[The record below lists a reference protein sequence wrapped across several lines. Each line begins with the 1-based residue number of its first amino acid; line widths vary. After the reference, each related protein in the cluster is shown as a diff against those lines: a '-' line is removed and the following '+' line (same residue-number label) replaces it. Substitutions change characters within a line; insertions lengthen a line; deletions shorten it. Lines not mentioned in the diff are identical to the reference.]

1 MKIIK
6 KLFSKAPK
14 QTVEETLLD
23 LFYHGK
29 YKECIN
35 KSDLSLNNSV
45 NDRINIL
52 RIKGLANYKI
62 KRFKEAMICFKEV
75 AETTNI
81 KDDWFNLCT
90 SAVRS
95 NKLELAERAF
105 NNFFDDKSIKG
116 ENKMLSQPNVL
127 YQYMLAL
134 KDVGEYQKAHEQ
146 LIRLKRF
153 YTSLKNH
160 SQEYLGQRAV
170 PFIYTSLFTAKDILD
185 NVYTKE
191 QIINWLNDF
200 KKGVDDYGKESIEE
214 FRVKYYS

>member
-1 MKIIK
+1 MNFIK
-6 KLFSKAPK
+6 SLFEKKPKLSN
-14 QTVEETLLD
+14 TELVLD

-29 YKECIN
+29 YKECIE
-35 KSDLSLNNSV
+35 KSDLFLKKSIDN
-45 NDRINIL
+45 RIDIL

-62 KRFKEAMICFKEV
+62 KRFEDARICFEEV
-75 AETTNI
+75 AEATNI

-95 NKLELAERAF
+95 GKLDLGQTAF
-105 NNFFDDKSIKG
+105 DNFFDNNSIKG
-116 ENKMLSQPNVL
+116 GNTLLSQPNVL

-134 KDVGEYQKAHEQ
+134 KDVGEYKKAHEQ

-153 YTSLKNH
+153 YTSLENH

-170 PFIYTSLFTAKDILD
+170 PFIYTSLVTAKDILD
-185 NVYTKE
+185 NVYSKE
-191 QIINWLNDF
+191 QIHAWLDDF

-214 FRVKYYS
+214 FRENFYK